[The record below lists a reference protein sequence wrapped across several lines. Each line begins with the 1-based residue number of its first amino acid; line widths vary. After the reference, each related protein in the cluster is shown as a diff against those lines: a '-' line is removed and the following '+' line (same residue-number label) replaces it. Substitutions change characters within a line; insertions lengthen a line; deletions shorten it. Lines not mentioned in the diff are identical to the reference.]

1 MTHIDKSASPPLK
14 RVKNSAS
21 REGSMISLSNHFRLA
36 EMATEKYLVSVPNT
50 GHTGKVTLDYLAV
63 TEHAK

>member
-1 MTHIDKSASPPLK
+1 
-14 RVKNSAS
+14 
-21 REGSMISLSNHFRLA
+21 MISLSNHFRLA